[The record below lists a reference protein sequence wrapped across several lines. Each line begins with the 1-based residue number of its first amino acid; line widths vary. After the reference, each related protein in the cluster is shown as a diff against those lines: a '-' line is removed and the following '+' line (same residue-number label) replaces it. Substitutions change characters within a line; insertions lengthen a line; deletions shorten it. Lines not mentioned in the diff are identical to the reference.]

1 MASLASSIKG
11 CPNRCSYGVSKA
23 AVLGLTKSIA
33 IDYVEK
39 GIHINSICPG
49 KWRQLIN
56 FTISCPL
63 MYLSL

>member
-39 GIHINSICPG
+39 GIRINSICPG
-49 KWRQLIN
+49 KWKQLIN

-63 MYLSL
+63 IYLSL